1 MNDKIENALKNTD
14 VQGIMNK
21 AASTFT
27 RQLSPDEIHT
37 CKLNALWKSLTH
49 WNENGNCKFLTYLF
63 NGVKYECIREVKF
76 KKKDRSSGGKD
87 LDKFIPSHEDHVSE
101 IDMMDEIDNLPNSG
115 LVKDR
120 AFSYTINEIADR
132 HDMNR
137 ESTRRRLKKSSELLS
152 SRLK

>member
-1 MNDKIENALKNTD
+1 M
-14 VQGIMNK
+14 
-21 AASTFT
+21 
-27 RQLSPDEIHT
+27 
-37 CKLNALWKSLTH
+37 H
-49 WNENGNCKFLTYLF
+49 WDENGNCKFLTYLF

-76 KKKDRSSGGKD
+76 KKKDRSSGGRD
-87 LDKFIPSHEDHVSE
+87 LDKFLASHEDHVSE

-120 AFSYTINEIADR
+120 TSSYTINEIANR

>member
-1 MNDKIENALKNTD
+1 MDDKIENALKNKN

-21 AASTFT
+21 AVSTFT
-27 RQLSPDEIHT
+27 KQLSPDEIYT
-37 CKLNALWKSLTH
+37 CKLNALWKSLMH
-49 WNENGNCKFLTYLF
+49 WDENGNSKFLTYLF

-76 KKKDRSSGGKD
+76 KKKDRSSGGRD
-87 LDKFIPSHEDHVSE
+87 LDKFLASHEDHVSE

-115 LVKDR
+115 MIKDR
-120 AFSYTINEIADR
+120 TSKYTINEIANR